1 MLILLAMTRFLL
13 VASSLLSAAGNYI
26 FLFGLDEQTSYIFV
40 LSFSSC
46 LAGFYCYGF
55 MPTLFEK
62 VTAFHLCALTLA
74 FLLLGSVPFHIG
86 FGSYAVLVL
95 ATIFAFIS
103 TEMILARCGYWNKVY
118 VLRLVMFITGLS
130 SWIFPDLLSI
140 TLRFVGVLFFSLFC
154 WALYVRSNIIDRVG
168 RRSAW
173 GFIALVCVNLSWVY
187 LMPLLLVG
195 ALRENDQV
203 FVYVISTV
211 APLIYFKGQDAI
223 FKFDVVG
230 DSSGSK
236 SGGLV
241 FLSYFAVPLV
251 LLYLAFLPIGYFSVL
266 DAPMASI
273 MRFVFS
279 SLFLLSLNVWLTYR
293 LSFVR

>member
-1 MLILLAMTRFLL
+1 M
-13 VASSLLSAAGNYI
+13 
-26 FLFGLDEQTSYIFV
+26 
-40 LSFSSC
+40 
-46 LAGFYCYGF
+46 
-55 MPTLFEK
+55 
-62 VTAFHLCALTLA
+62 
-74 FLLLGSVPFHIG
+74 
-86 FGSYAVLVL
+86 
-95 ATIFAFIS
+95 
-103 TEMILARCGYWNKVY
+103 
-118 VLRLVMFITGLS
+118 
-130 SWIFPDLLSI
+130 
-140 TLRFVGVLFFSLFC
+140 
-154 WALYVRSNIIDRVG
+154 
-168 RRSAW
+168 
-173 GFIALVCVNLSWVY
+173 
-187 LMPLLLVG
+187 
-195 ALRENDQV
+195 
-203 FVYVISTV
+203 
-211 APLIYFKGQDAI
+211 QDAI